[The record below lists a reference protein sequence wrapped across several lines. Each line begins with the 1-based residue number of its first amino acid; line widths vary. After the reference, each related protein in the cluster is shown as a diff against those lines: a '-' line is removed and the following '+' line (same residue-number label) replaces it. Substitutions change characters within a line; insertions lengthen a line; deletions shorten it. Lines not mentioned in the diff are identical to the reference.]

1 MKNVKNLLLILL
13 VVFFVLISSHD
24 SFAQTYAKDGY
35 RLGPEDVIEISVW
48 GDKELVREVVVR
60 PDGGVSFPLTGDLK
74 AGGLTVDELRKEVQ
88 KRIIAFVPD
97 APVTVILR
105 KVESPK
111 VYVMGKVNNPK
122 VLILGQDISVVQA
135 LAMSGGLSPFAAS
148 GSIKVISRFPDG
160 TQKVVNFDYDQFA
173 DGANLAQNVLLKPGD
188 TVVVP

>member
-1 MKNVKNLLLILL
+1 VKNFKILILL
-13 VVFFVLISSHD
+13 AVFFVMISTNA
-24 SFAQTYAKDGY
+24 FAQTVAKSGY

-48 GDKELVREVVVR
+48 GDKELIREVVVR
-60 PDGGVSFPLTGDLK
+60 PDGGISFPLAGDLK

-122 VLILGQDISVVQA
+122 VLVLGQDLSVVQA
-135 LAMSGGLSPFAAS
+135 LAMSGGLSPFASS
-148 GSIKVISRFPDG
+148 GSIKVISRMSDG
-160 TQKVVNFDYDQFA
+160 TQKVVNFDYDEFA